1 MKICVIILWMGGM
14 ETGVENSTFPTIER
28 IADALGVSVDK
39 LLK

>member
-14 ETGVENSTFPTIER
+14 ETGVENPMLSTIKG